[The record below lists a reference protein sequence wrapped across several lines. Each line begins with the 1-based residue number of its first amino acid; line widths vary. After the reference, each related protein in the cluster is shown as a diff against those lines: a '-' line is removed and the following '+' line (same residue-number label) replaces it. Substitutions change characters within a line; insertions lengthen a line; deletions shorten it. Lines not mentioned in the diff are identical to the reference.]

1 MSDPAITS
9 LEIGERAIN
18 LTQVLKLAGCVL
30 SGGEA
35 KQLIAEGR
43 VRVNGTVET
52 RKRRQMAVGDLI
64 EVEEGPRIKLTRSIE
79 SS

>member
-1 MSDPAITS
+1 MSDPPITS
-9 LEIGERAIN
+9 LEIGDRPIN

-52 RKRRQMAVGDLI
+52 RKRRQMTVGDLV
-64 EVEEGPRIKLTRSIE
+64 EVDGGRRIMLTRTIQSC
-79 SS
+79 